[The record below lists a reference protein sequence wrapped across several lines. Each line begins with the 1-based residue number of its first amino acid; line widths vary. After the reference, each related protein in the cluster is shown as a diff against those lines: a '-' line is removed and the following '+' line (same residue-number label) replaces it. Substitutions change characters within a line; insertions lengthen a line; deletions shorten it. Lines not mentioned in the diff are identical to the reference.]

1 LLSFL
6 SLAQGQHGRPPIE
19 PPNSNPDTERM
30 QHEQQKAL
38 QKRNYE
44 QLKADTDKLLELAT
58 ELKAYVDKTNENVL
72 SYDVV
77 KKSEQIE
84 KLARSVKEKM
94 RGQ

>member
-1 LLSFL
+1 V
-6 SLAQGQHGRPPIE
+6 SLAQAQHGRPPIE
-19 PPNSNPDTERM
+19 QPAPNPEMEKAQR
-30 QHEQQKAL
+30 EQQKAL

-44 QLKADTDKLLELAT
+44 QLKADTDKLLQLST

-77 KKSEQIE
+77 KKAAEIE
-84 KLARSVKEKM
+84 RLARSVKERM